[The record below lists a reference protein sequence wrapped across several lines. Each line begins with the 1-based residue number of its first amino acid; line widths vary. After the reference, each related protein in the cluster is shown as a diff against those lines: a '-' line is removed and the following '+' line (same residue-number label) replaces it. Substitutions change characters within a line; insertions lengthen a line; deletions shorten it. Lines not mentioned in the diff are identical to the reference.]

1 MSSATETIN
10 VGRPVEWMVGKE
22 EPQRILGVTYLF
34 SLTGERITV
43 WYTPNGMPAENT
55 VRVTCLDGLT
65 RSEEGTHGEVSP
77 A

>member
-1 MSSATETIN
+1 MSSETEAIN
-10 VGRPVEWMVGKE
+10 VGRPVEWMVVTE
-22 EPQRILGVTYLF
+22 APRRVLGVTYLF

-43 WYTPNGMPAENT
+43 WYTPDGMPTENT
-55 VRVTCLDGLT
+55 VRVTCLDDLT